1 MNCDDNFA
9 LYAVSID
16 AADAATCKQ
25 PSNQSAD
32 WPAGRLFGPLEHVVE
47 RWHKRTAIGR
57 DISCFYVSHD
67 FQ

>member
-47 RWHKRTAIGR
+47 RWVAKANSDWEGHQLFL
-57 DISCFYVSHD
+57 C
-67 FQ
+67 